1 MALTQFTDAA
11 GRTAWKDDSG
21 NVFTEGGS
29 RNTYY
34 NVDQWNQRQ
43 AQKYGSGSSSSSKS
57 SSSNKSSSTSKAPDY
72 SKIVQESLRMMQEA
86 NKPAVQSLQASIPE
100 TAQKF
105 EQTRTQLQ
113 GEVEPLKARYENLL
127 SKIKNKE
134 TTATNRQTVTTQ
146 NELAKRGILSSS
158 GVAQQELTN
167 ALNPITSEY
176 ATLSTDAE
184 LGREAD
190 LRALANQIAGL
201 TTQETDATRAIQN
214 AIAQLQ
220 AGGNQSA
227 IQNALGQYNVLESS
241 RQFDIGSALQQA
253 QQALN
258 ERQFSEVTLPQA
270 QYALNKPYYQP
281 QESNPLLEQ
290 ILAQITGRLT
300 GNTTTTDNN
309 ANFSL
314 SDGRAVNV
322 RPPLSSYGS

>member
-11 GRTAWKDDSG
+11 GRTAWKDE
-21 NVFTEGGS
+21 NNRVFTEGGS
-29 RNTYY
+29 RDTFY

-43 AQKYGSGSSSSSKS
+43 TQKYGSGSSSSSSKS
-57 SSSNKSSSTSKAPDY
+57 SSSSSSSTPKAPDY
-72 SKIVQESLRMMQEA
+72 NKIVQDSLKMMQEA
-86 NKPAVQSLQASIPE
+86 NQPAIQSLQASIPE
-100 TAQKF
+100 TASKF
-105 EQTRTQLQ
+105 QQTREQLQ
-113 GEVEPLKARYENLL
+113 GEVDPLKARYDNLL
-127 SKIKNKE
+127 AKIKGKE
-134 TTATNRQTVTTQ
+134 TTATNRQTVATN

-158 GVAQQELTN
+158 GVAQQELAN

-176 ATLSTDAE
+176 ATMATDAE

-241 RQFDIGSALQQA
+241 RQFDIGAALQQA
-253 QQALN
+253 QQALD
-258 ERQFSEVTLPQA
+258 ERQYNEVTLPQA
-270 QYALNKPYYQP
+270 QYAINKPYYQP